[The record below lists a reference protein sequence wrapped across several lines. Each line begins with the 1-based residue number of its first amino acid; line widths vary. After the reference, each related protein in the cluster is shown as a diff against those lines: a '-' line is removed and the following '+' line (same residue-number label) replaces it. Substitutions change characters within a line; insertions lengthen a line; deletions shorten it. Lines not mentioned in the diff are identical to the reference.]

1 MEGLH
6 QEQEVLVI
14 FIVTFHRVI
23 EVTGAQNYRNNIL
36 MAQEPA
42 YTHLITRSS
51 LFFSSALEL
60 LNLTVL
66 DTYHGRPLDAKWVRR
81 RPIPQPPPHST
92 SHNLSKK
99 KIGRIF
105 TMTVFLN
112 ERIYFQIYL
121 YVGAIICPE

>member
-36 MAQEPA
+36 MVQEPT

-81 RPIPQPPPHST
+81 RPIPQPPPIPLPIT
-92 SHNLSKK
+92 SPKKNRQNLYYDCLFK
-99 KIGRIF
+99 RAYIF
-105 TMTVFLN
+105 PNIFVCRRN
-112 ERIYFQIYL
+112 YL
-121 YVGAIICPE
+121 S